1 MDAGG
6 GRGASGEA
14 SIVVQTTRSRHNR
27 SPELG
32 PGTPRAVVTCVPDPG
47 NECANGGV
55 DVPSPRSAGLIA
67 VVMAMTSLVAM
78 PGRAQAHVQE
88 SAESAA
94 VVEKDPAKLAELRKQ
109 AEKSAQELEE
119 ATKALEKRRAEFA
132 AAEKELK
139 AKLQVLQQAEQRLA
153 ESRRPVAQM
162 VELVYQQPVM
172 TSGIAPF
179 LSGESDADTLRA
191 MANLSQMAAERQAGV
206 EEIANLAREARQ
218 AAAEAQEIRAN
229 NLLTEAQLSAEVDML
244 RKRSDKVVKSLTQAL
259 VKLGIKVDKVGRA
272 AFSCNPLRAATA
284 GNYPNGLI
292 PSAMLCPLQQ
302 KGHMLRA
309 DAAIAFVSLS
319 EAYRRQFGK
328 PICVTDAYRSL
339 AEQQSVYYR
348 RPGFAAVPG
357 RSNHGL
363 GLAVDL
369 CGGVER
375 FRSPEFV
382 WMERNSKR
390 YGWFHPD
397 WAYSS
402 PFEPWHWEY
411 DPKIDTLP

>member
-1 MDAGG
+1 M
-6 GRGASGEA
+6 
-14 SIVVQTTRSRHNR
+14 
-27 SPELG
+27 P
-32 PGTPRAVVTCVPDPG
+32 P
-47 NECANGGV
+47 
-55 DVPSPRSAGLIA
+55 PRSAGLIA
-67 VVMAMTSLVAM
+67 VVMAVTSLVVV
-78 PGRAQAHVQE
+78 PGRAEAGVRQSVRTARV
-88 SAESAA
+88 AEVAD
-94 VVEKDPAKLAELRKQ
+94 KDPAKLTELRKQ

-119 ATKALEKRRAEFA
+119 ATKALEKRRADIA

-139 AKLQVLQQAEQRLA
+139 AKLQTLQQAEQKLA
-153 ESRRPVAQM
+153 ESRQPVARL
-162 VELVYQQPVM
+162 VELMYQQPVVTNGVM
-172 TSGIAPF
+172 PF
-179 LSGESDADTLRA
+179 LSGDSNADTLRA
-191 MANLSQMAAERQAGV
+191 MANVSQMVSERQASV
-206 EEIANLAREARQ
+206 EQVAVLARESQRM
-218 AAAEAQEIRAN
+218 AAEAQEIRAG
-229 NLLTEAQLSAEVDML
+229 NLLAEAQLSAEVDML

-259 VKLGIKVDKVGRA
+259 VKMGIKVDKVGRA

-302 KGHMLRA
+302 KGHSLRA

-319 EAYRRQFGK
+319 EAYRRQFGR
-328 PICVTDAYRSL
+328 PICVTDAYRNL

-382 WMERNSKR
+382 WMERNSKK